1 MTNNELQSFSWQI
14 IEIWAKT
21 YAVHFLQKKE
31 KRNNQS
37 RTTVSG
43 KMKKYDGNSDS
54 NGYIVGDHPFS
65 AYAKFSEKLRFR
77 TSWYADIRVRI
88 RG

>member
-43 KMKKYDGNSDS
+43 NMKKYDGNSDS
-54 NGYIVGDHPFS
+54 
-65 AYAKFSEKLRFR
+65 KLRFR